1 MEFMLPILYSFRRC
15 PFAIRA
21 RMAIFIAD
29 VKVEIREVKLSAK
42 PLDML
47 ALSSRGTVPL
57 LQLSTGEIIE
67 ESLEIMIWALGKHD
81 PARWLDDY
89 NGVSRALVAENDSTF
104 KKHLD
109 RYKYWQRHPEQ
120 TQLQA
125 RRAAE
130 LFVMNLEHLLGGSE
144 YLFGNSANLADIAIF
159 PFIRQFSAVDPTWFE
174 TAPFPHLRSWLNRL
188 LTDNVFVKSMQR
200 NPPWRDGDQACYF
213 PP

>member
-1 MEFMLPILYSFRRC
+1 MLPILYSFRRC

-29 VKVEIREVKLSAK
+29 VKVEIREVNLSDK

-47 ALSSRGTVPL
+47 ALSCRGTVPL

-67 ESLEIMIWALGKHD
+67 ESLEIMTWALGKHD
-81 PARWLDDY
+81 PARWLGDH

-104 KKHLD
+104 KQHLD

-125 RRAAE
+125 RREAE
-130 LFVMNLEHLLGGSE
+130 LFVMNLEHLLDESE
-144 YLFGNSANLADIAIF
+144 YFFGNSANLADIAIF
-159 PFIRQFSAVDPTWFE
+159 PFIRQFSAVDPAWFE
-174 TAPFPHLRSWLNRL
+174 TAPYPHLRSWLNRL
-188 LTDNVFVKSMQR
+188 LTDNVFMKSMQR